1 MLRDN
6 LNGFR
11 DRRSTT
17 SHILTLRRVLE
28 EAKNKSWLQFW
39 VNIDFKK
46 AFDSVY
52 IGRIVS
58 QRKLL
63 IELKSSTL
71 TLKLR
76 C

>member
-52 IGRIVS
+52 IGE
-58 QRKLL
+58 LL
-63 IELKSSTL
+63 
-71 TLKLR
+71 
-76 C
+76 